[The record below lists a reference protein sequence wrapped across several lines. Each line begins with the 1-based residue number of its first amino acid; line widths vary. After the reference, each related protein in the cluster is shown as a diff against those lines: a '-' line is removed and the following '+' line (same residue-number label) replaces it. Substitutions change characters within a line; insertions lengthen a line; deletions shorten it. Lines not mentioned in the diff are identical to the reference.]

1 MNWEGA
7 IEEMLGTDACKSWKA
22 DDFADLLQECAEL
35 EAKVNKDLSELLS
48 RNKRDFSPSVR
59 DLSPYSSRTNSLS
72 NECETVLELDFSH
85 KHSNSVIIKSVMNSY
100 SGLLKNLEPV
110 ASSTESNFCSKE
122 TKISSEEC
130 DYKESYM
137 DESVELVSELSYNYE
152 DRDSKKSTIL
162 LQSEYKMLC
171 TPDVSKLRDDHCLS
185 TAKNSILN
193 SDIKGSFLSSF
204 VEIEEEKEERYST
217 IYTNLS
223 SDSESSKPST
233 IHRAEKVERKI
244 KVVKTEPVE
253 RFSEDS
259 KRAGNITT
267 SIYTHGSQ
275 DENLDVVDSKPHFV
289 FEKSIQSSSVIGS
302 SINTQPLKA
311 FCTICKTT
319 VMTNPTLHMRK
330 LSL

>member
-1 MNWEGA
+1 M
-7 IEEMLGTDACKSWKA
+7 
-22 DDFADLLQECAEL
+22 
-35 EAKVNKDLSELLS
+35 
-48 RNKRDFSPSVR
+48 
-59 DLSPYSSRTNSLS
+59 
-72 NECETVLELDFSH
+72 
-85 KHSNSVIIKSVMNSY
+85 
-100 SGLLKNLEPV
+100 KNLEPV

-130 DYKESYM
+130 DFKQSFM

-162 LQSEYKMLC
+162 LQSEYKMLS
-171 TPDVSKLRDDHCLS
+171 TPDVSKLRDEHCLS

-233 IHRAEKVERKI
+233 IHRVERVERHI
-244 KVVKTEPVE
+244 KLVKTEPVE
-253 RFSEDS
+253 RISEDS
-259 KRAGNITT
+259 KRAGTT
-267 SIYTHGSQ
+267 GVYTHASQ
-275 DENLDVVDSKPHFV
+275 DENLDVVDFKPHFV
-289 FEKSIQSSSVIGS
+289 FEKSIQSSSMIGS

-311 FCTICKTT
+311 FCTDCKTT
-319 VMTNPTLHMRK
+319 VMTIPTLHMRK
-330 LSL
+330 LNL